1 MNLGKLIP
9 PSTQM
14 IAITIIALLSGIIV
28 ILQFK
33 HMNGRLYRLERSVT
47 NLTQEWT
54 NSHLQQLQQ
63 SQDVNVATPN
73 NAVSSGDNQIQQLQ
87 SEYQE
92 YDFTHPSE
100 DVTLEQKAEETEAN
114 ETEAP
119 SDKSEQE
126 ENDET
131 EDREEDNES
140 TTHGIEENETP
151 MEELNLSGK
160 VAMAAINRQKGGLL
174 EEEESLELESTDL
187 QEIEQVEKEDL
198 QNLTVTRLKELIKE
212 KGGTIPRKVVKADL
226 VQIYQEL

>member
-1 MNLGKLIP
+1 P
-9 PSTQM
+9 
-14 IAITIIALLSGIIV
+14 
-28 ILQFK
+28 
-33 HMNGRLYRLERSVT
+33 E
-47 NLTQEWT
+47 
-54 NSHLQQLQQ
+54 
-63 SQDVNVATPN
+63 VNVATPN

-114 ETEAP
+114 DTEAT

-126 ENDET
+126 ENDN
-131 EDREEDNES
+131 NES
-140 TTHGIEENETP
+140 TTRSIEETETP
-151 MEELNLSGK
+151 MEDLNLSGK
-160 VAMAAINRQKGGLL
+160 VAMAAINRQNGGLL

-198 QNLTVTRLKELIKE
+198 QNLTVNRLKELIKE

>member
-1 MNLGKLIP
+1 MNLRKLIP
-9 PSTQM
+9 QNTQM
-14 IAITIIALLSGIIV
+14 IAVTIIALLSGIIV

-54 NSHLQQLQQ
+54 NSHLQQLKQ
-63 SQDVNVATPN
+63 SPEVNVATPN

-114 ETEAP
+114 DTEAT

-126 ENDET
+126 ENDN
-131 EDREEDNES
+131 NES
-140 TTHGIEENETP
+140 TTRSIEETETP
-151 MEELNLSGK
+151 MEDLNLSGK
-160 VAMAAINRQKGGLL
+160 VAMAAINRQNGGLL

-198 QNLTVTRLKELIKE
+198 QNLTVNRLKELIKE

>member
-1 MNLGKLIP
+1 MNLRKLIP
-9 PSTQM
+9 QNTQM
-14 IAITIIALLSGIIV
+14 IAVTIIALLSGIIV

-54 NSHLQQLQQ
+54 NSHLQQLKQ
-63 SQDVNVATPN
+63 SPEVNVATPN

-114 ETEAP
+114 DTEAT

-126 ENDET
+126 ENDN
-131 EDREEDNES
+131 NES
-140 TTHGIEENETP
+140 TTRSIEETETP

-160 VAMAAINRQKGGLL
+160 VAMAAINRQNGGLL

-198 QNLTVTRLKELIKE
+198 QNLTVNRLKELIKE